1 MYDVVIVGTG
11 PAGLNAALVLGRAQR
26 DVLVCDTGEPR
37 NAPVRAMHGFL
48 SRDGTDPRELRRIAR
63 HQLAQY
69 GSVELRHVGVDGASG
84 TPGQFEAELDDQTG
98 VSARRLLL
106 ASGVV
111 DELPPIDGLAEYWGR
126 GIFNCPYCDG
136 WEHRDRPL
144 AVLGGDVV
152 NVFLAFSLARWSSDL
167 VLCTDEATLNDNSL
181 RILAARNIGLRT
193 ERVTRI
199 EGNDGTL
206 QRIVFAD
213 GSSLERAAL
222 FTHPPTR
229 QRSNLPEQLGCRCL
243 DDGSVEVDDLGR
255 TTVAGVYAVGD
266 MARRTTMPFPGA
278 MVVIAAAE
286 GAVGGAAL
294 DQDLFFETL
303 TDRPSSRPAR

>member
-1 MYDVVIVGTG
+1 MYDVVIAGAG

-48 SRDGTDPRELRRIAR
+48 SRDGTDPHELSRIAR
-63 HQLAQY
+63 DQLAQY
-69 GSVELRHVGVDGASG
+69 RSVELREAGVDVARGDSG
-84 TPGQFEAELDDQTG
+84 DRFELELNDHTT
-98 VSARRLLL
+98 VSTRRLLL

-111 DELPPIDGLAEYWGR
+111 DELPPIDGLAEYWGQ

-136 WEHRDRPL
+136 WEHRGKPL
-144 AVLGGDVV
+144 AVLGGDVI
-152 NVFLAFSLARWSSDL
+152 NVFLAFSLVRWSSDL
-167 VLCTDEATLNDNSL
+167 VLCSDGATLDDNSL
-181 RILAARNIGLRT
+181 RVLAERNIGLRT
-193 ERVTRI
+193 ERIARV

-206 QRIVFAD
+206 GRVVFAD
-213 GSSLERAAL
+213 GSSLERDAL

-229 QRSNLPEQLGCRCL
+229 QRSKLPEQLGCRCL

-255 TTVAGVYAVGD
+255 TSVAGVYAAGD
-266 MARRTTMPFPGA
+266 MARRTTMAVAGA

-286 GAVGGAAL
+286 GAVSGVAI
-294 DQDLFFETL
+294 DQELFFETL
-303 TDRPSSRPAR
+303 T